1 MLIFITVL
9 TCSHIEIEHG
19 SAIVDSY
26 DVGSEARIECDRG
39 YELEGSSSTMICLST
54 GRWSYIHRLP
64 TCNGEC
70 TGYIYFITRRSFLH
84 YLYNFHNACKSAQCP
99 YDSKN
104 MYT

>member
-1 MLIFITVL
+1 MKYKVCTGLSQESQFFLFSGRTVLNMLIFISVL

-19 SAIVDSY
+19 SVIVDSY

-39 YELEGSSSTMICLST
+39 YELEGSSSTLICLST

-70 TGYIYFITRRSFLH
+70 TSYIYIIS
-84 YLYNFHNACKSAQCP
+84 
-99 YDSKN
+99 
-104 MYT
+104 